1 MSIQLCPVTNK
12 FVWIREEDI
21 GANVYTQMAGATTK
35 AIICNMLI
43 LITWNPTMRPVRWDE
58 LREPRGG
65 QQDDLMKP
73 VASYPGQVI
82 SLCPLDRQD
91 LDGREGRQA
100 ARLRLTCFIY
110 LDGSFYHVAPP
121 GPRLASKSNQIRR
134 KHQQVWPG
142 ILMRLF
148 KGPGRERRVVDVML
162 VLCQANSAPAAT
174 SSAHARPDWLP
185 IEHKSRRWL
194 PSWCSF
200 FFVVSLQV
208 SCLFQAASLIHLL
221 ERMNLIYFH
230 CHLFIVSD
238 LNILFLRWL
247 RSNPRP
253 GRV

>member
-21 GANVYTQMAGATTK
+21 GANVYTQVAGATTK

-65 QQDDLMKP
+65 QRDDLMKP

-91 LDGREGRQA
+91 LGGREGRQA

-110 LDGSFYHVAPP
+110 LDGSFYHAAPP

-142 ILMRLF
+142 SNLNAIIQRAWE
-148 KGPGRERRVVDVML
+148 G
-162 VLCQANSAPAAT
+162 AAT
-174 SSAHARPDWLP
+174 SRCHVSFVSGQFGAGRHQQRPCTARLVAYRAQITTVVAELVFVFFRCIFASFLP
-185 IEHKSRRWL
+185 LSGSQFD
-194 PSWCSF
+194 PF
-200 FFVVSLQV
+200 T
-208 SCLFQAASLIHLL
+208 
-221 ERMNLIYFH
+221 
-230 CHLFIVSD
+230 
-238 LNILFLRWL
+238 
-247 RSNPRP
+247 
-253 GRV
+253 